1 MSSLVFLLTRK
12 FKNRLREIIRR
23 PSELITLIVF
33 VGLIA
38 VTFVSGNHSSM
49 PTGTRNVEEFYAIVL
64 ALYAFEFV
72 MIAKNGFLNGAS
84 MFSMA
89 DVNILFTSPKKPQTL
104 LTFGLFGQ
112 LGRSLMLGVF
122 ILYQYAWVH
131 DTYGI
136 SFASLL
142 CVLVGYAATAFL
154 SQMLAMLIYSFTS
167 SDDKKCKA
175 AKAVFYGIVIAF
187 IAVLCVMSYTSEKD
201 ILPAVVKNA
210 NSFFMHFF
218 PVAGFVRYGVVSAI
232 TADYKGLIIAFCCFV
247 LCIAAF
253 YLLVSRLNSD
263 YYEDV
268 LKATEV
274 SFSAITARKE
284 GKASEAAPRN
294 VKTGRTGFSKG
305 EGASAI
311 AEKHK
316 IENRRSKVFIINM
329 VNLVFAAITIGFAFV
344 VKDVNFAFAMN
355 IYFSIFTVGSGRWAR
370 ELLLPYVYLIP
381 QPPFKKLLNM
391 LKEQL
396 PSSIAEA
403 VITFLPFYFIFKTP
417 PLAVVGLILAKISF
431 NFLFVG
437 VNLVLQRFFGNG
449 GNKALLIFLYFLL
462 AFAFSV
468 PGVAAGVG
476 LGVLFPIFE
485 GIMFFAMAAVNA
497 VVGAITIFCSRNI
510 LTTAE
515 YNNK

>member
-1 MSSLVFLLTRK
+1 MSSLVYLLSRK

-23 PSELITLIVF
+23 PSELIMLIVF

-38 VTFVSGNHSSM
+38 VTFVTGNHSGM
-49 PTGTRNVEEFYAIVL
+49 PTGTRDVEEFYAIVL

-89 DVNILFTSPKKPQTL
+89 DVNLLFTSPKKPQNL

-131 DTYGI
+131 DTYAV
-136 SFASLL
+136 SFSSLIA
-142 CVLVGYAATAFL
+142 VLIGYAANAFL
-154 SQMLAMLIYSFTS
+154 SQMFAMLIYSFTS

-175 AKAVFYGIVIAF
+175 AKVVFYGVVLAF
-187 IAVLCVMSYTSEKD
+187 AAALGLMSYTSGEEL
-201 ILPAVVKNA
+201 LP
-210 NSFFMHFF
+210 S
-218 PVAGFVRYGVVSAI
+218 
-232 TADYKGLIIAFCCFV
+232 
-247 LCIAAF
+247 CIAVF

-284 GKASEAAPRN
+284 GKASETAPRN
-294 VKTGRTGFSKG
+294 VKTGKTGLTKG

-316 IENRRSKVFIINM
+316 IENRRAKVLILDM
-329 VNLVFAAITIGFAFV
+329 LSLVFAAITIGFAFV
-344 VKDVNFAFAMN
+344 VKDATYAFVMN
-355 IYFSIFTVGSGRWAR
+355 VYFSIFTVGTGRWAK

-381 QPPFKKLLNM
+381 EPPFKKLINM

-403 VITFLPFYFIFKTP
+403 VVTFLPLYFILKTP
-417 PLAVVGLILAKISF
+417 PLAVAGMIAAKVSF

-449 GNKALLIFLYFLL
+449 GNKAFLVILYFLL
-462 AFAFSV
+462 AAVFSV
-468 PGVAAGVG
+468 PGVLAG
-476 LGVLFPIFE
+476 LGIAVIFPIFD
-485 GIMFFAMAAVNA
+485 GIMFFSMAAVNA
-497 VVGAITIFCSRNI
+497 VVGVITIFCSRNI

>member
-1 MSSLVFLLTRK
+1 MSSLVYLLSRK
-12 FKNRLREIIRR
+12 FKNRLREILHR
-23 PSELITLIVF
+23 PSELLVLIIF
-33 VGLIA
+33 VALIA
-38 VTFVSGNHSSM
+38 VTFVSGNAS
-49 PTGTRNVEEFYAIVL
+49 PLPVGTRKIEEFYAIVL
-64 ALYAFEFV
+64 ALYAFEFI

-104 LTFGLFGQ
+104 LTFGLFSQ

-136 SFASLL
+136 SFGVLL
-142 CVLVGYAATAFL
+142 AVLVGYAATAFL

-167 SDDKKCKA
+167 SDDRKCRA
-175 AKAVFYGIVIAF
+175 AKVVFYCIVLAF
-187 IAVLCVMSYTSEKD
+187 IAVLGLKSYTSGEEL
-201 ILPAVVKNA
+201 LPAVVENA
-210 NSFFMHFF
+210 NSVFMRFF
-218 PVAGFVRYGVVSAI
+218 PVAGFVKYGVVSAV
-232 TADYKGLIIAFCCFV
+232 TADYKGLLIAVCCFA
-247 LCIAAF
+247 LCVAAF
-253 YLLVSRLNSD
+253 YLFVSRLKSD

-284 GKASEAAPRN
+284 GKASETAPRN

-316 IENRRSKVFIINM
+316 IENRRAKVFILDM
-329 VNLVFAAITIGFAFV
+329 MSLVFAAITLGFAFI
-344 VKDVNFAFAMN
+344 VKDATYAFVMN
-355 IYFSIFTVGSGRWAR
+355 IYFSVFTVGSGRWAR

-381 QPPFKKLLNM
+381 EPPFKKLLNM

-396 PSSIAEA
+396 PSSVAEA
-403 VITFLPFYFIFKTP
+403 VVTFLPLYFILKTP
-417 PLAVVGLILAKISF
+417 PLMIVGFIIAKISF

-437 VNLVLQRFFGNG
+437 VNLILQRFFGNG

-462 AFAFSV
+462 AFAAAI
-468 PGVAAGVG
+468 PGVAAGAG
-476 LGVLFPIFE
+476 LGFLFPAFE
-485 GIMFFAMAAVNA
+485 GIMFFVMA
-497 VVGAITIFCSRNI
+497 VVNIIIGTIIIFCSRNI